1 MIMAHHRS
9 ICSVLLLLALPRA
22 NSWNGIAAQRIWRLG
37 NSVRCGRSAKL
48 GGTISPRMQQGDW
61 TTPGGDNRRDLA
73 SQISQDDVQRGNG
86 DSAARIGGDGVVG
99 GSEIRMAPGA
109 RRMTPGER
117 IHAMGVPMET
127 GVVSSQKNAKGISQK
142 QTLQDSLSS
151 GENWWAG
158 ESIDLHPESPLP
170 PDWVESNVDEFRVG
184 SGRVKMYRN
193 IVTGALTS
201 ERPRTEAKP
210 SQKTEWSDVATRQQ
224 YSQFHSI
231 AKEDEQIL
239 NAALGAMYQ
248 QSSKGVQVVGK
259 NGKGEMIEASFTETQ
274 TLMRKA
280 LDMSTDT
287 LSRSSEAPKEKE
299 ESPLYIS
306 NPEEADTRTL
316 VRRIIRDQQQD
327 DVDLSIQTSILNGT
341 QHLQYW
347 Y

>member
-1 MIMAHHRS
+1 
-9 ICSVLLLLALPRA
+9 
-22 NSWNGIAAQRIWRLG
+22 
-37 NSVRCGRSAKL
+37 
-48 GGTISPRMQQGDW
+48 MQQGDW

-73 SQISQDDVQRGNG
+73 SQISQDDVQLGNG
-86 DSAARIGGDGVVG
+86 DTSARIGGDGVVG

-158 ESIDLHPESPLP
+158 ESIDLNPESPLP
-170 PDWVESNVDEFRVG
+170 PDWVESDVDEFRVG

-210 SQKTEWSDVATRQQ
+210 SQKTEWSDVASRQQ

-299 ESPLYIS
+299 EESPLYIS